1 MNAITWIFLVI
12 IILQAAVGIRNT
24 LRMGYYRKTISEMS
38 VKLIEALSVIEGYH
52 TELGKYRKENKYGDD
67 KTELHGGQD

>member
-1 MNAITWIFLVI
+1 MNTISWIFLVI

-52 TELGKYRKENKYGDD
+52 EELKKYRKENKNGDN
-67 KTELHGGQD
+67 KAELHCGQD

>member
-1 MNAITWIFLVI
+1 MNTISWIFLII

-67 KTELHGGQD
+67 KAERHGG